1 MASLHSVP
9 AGIGPAVRRFGPS
22 LLRLAAGVTVL
33 WFLVRQL
40 GAAPFEDGLRA
51 VTWQAVVAAV
61 TLTALTTVCSAWR
74 WRVVARALGVD
85 IGLPGAAGAYY
96 RSLFLNSV
104 LPGGILGDVHRAV
117 MHGRRAGDVARG
129 VRAVAWERLCGQVI
143 QAVVTAVVLLTL
155 PSPVRPALPYVL
167 AGIAGVAGCAALVVR
182 GAARRGRSRLTRAAR
197 AIAADLRRGLLARG
211 VWPQLTLASVLVVA
225 GHTATFVIAA
235 RVAGCTAPLGEL
247 VALLMVV
254 QTAAVIPL
262 SIGGWGPREG
272 AAAWAFAAA
281 GLGAATGVTV
291 ATLYAVLMLAAV
303 APGAGL
309 LLRDAVRR
317 RRGRGHPG
325 EPSRTRSGAADD
337 GGCSRGLTARPVT
350 GAVQAAAIRR
360 RIRIPLRLADGYSTT
375 ATVVTFTGLADAQQ
389 HVALELGQPAA
400 ARLPLVRL
408 HSECLTGDVF
418 GSQRCDCGPQLR
430 EAVERITKHG
440 GYVLYLRQEGRGI
453 GLYDKLDA
461 YALQDRGLD
470 TYDANLALGHRADE
484 RDYTSAAQML
494 HALGASRIALL
505 SNNPDKGAQLARLG
519 ITIARHV
526 PTALHL
532 TETNAAYLTTKARR
546 GGHDL
551 LSRSLDRAAEPH
563 QQVGAPGTRSAS
575 RASGPRNQ
583 AGGRCR
589 PAHPRPVA
597 CRARPASRPGPPVP
611 PSPGD
616 SATRPGSC

>member
-1 MASLHSVP
+1 MTPLHSVP

-33 WFLVRQL
+33 WFLGRQV

-61 TLTALTTVCSAWR
+61 TLTVLTTVCSAWR
-74 WRVVARALGVD
+74 WRVVARALGAD
-85 IGLPGAAGAYY
+85 IGLPGATGAYY

-117 MHGRRAGDVARG
+117 THGRRAGDVAQG

-182 GAARRGRSRLTRAAR
+182 GAARRGRSRLARAAR
-197 AIAADLRRGLLARG
+197 AIAADLRRGLLVPG

-247 VALLMVV
+247 IALLMVV
-254 QTAAVIPL
+254 QIAAVIPL

-281 GLGAATGVTV
+281 GLGAANGVTV

-303 APGAGL
+303 TPGAGL
-309 LLRDAVRR
+309 LLGDAVRR
-317 RRGRGHPG
+317 RRGPGHPG
-325 EPSRTRSGAADD
+325 E
-337 GGCSRGLTARPVT
+337 SRGPDPAPQTKEAVRGLPARPVT

-375 ATVVTFTGLADAQQ
+375 ATVVSFTGLIDAQQ
-389 HVALELGQPAA
+389 HVALELGRPAA

-430 EAVERITKHG
+430 EAVERITEHG

-494 HALGASRIALL
+494 HALGANRIALL

-519 ITIARHV
+519 ITIARQV

-532 TETNAAYLTTKARR
+532 TETNAAYLATKARR

-551 LSRSLDRAAEPH
+551 LSRSLERAAEPH
-563 QQVGAPGTRSAS
+563 R
-575 RASGPRNQ
+575 
-583 AGGRCR
+583 
-589 PAHPRPVA
+589 H
-597 CRARPASRPGPPVP
+597 PGPVHL
-611 PSPGD
+611 GTAD
-616 SATRPGSC
+616 